1 MEPTE
6 KTISKMASE
15 VAFRFVYSK
24 MLEAG
29 ALTDVSKM
37 RYQAVFLMGTGGSG
51 KSYASHRWMKF
62 MPGGGSEGYTDRK
75 VWEDK
80 IKEKMTE
87 QERGLSN
94 LQFDSS
100 MAKLQDLG
108 FKIDLVDPQTA
119 KIPFRLYTYTSD
131 NKEVEINPQDY
142 SNLPQEVIDSLK
154 KVRPDIE
161 NITEVI
167 FGTPVHELPAYWR
180 QVNPDLYKEELAGYV
195 EKQPGLVHEMSS
207 EMSKAYFEGILGT
220 GDPLMVDGTGANIRK
235 MAAWIQRAQEA
246 GYKVSLVYVYVPLTI
261 SMIRN
266 ATRER
271 NVAIPSLIEQFF
283 AISKNYAKLRTMV
296 EKAHFIDNRNDP
308 SDIKRYQEEA
318 GKINSFVNDSSG
330 GKYQNLFELIQDVAP
345 NELKDYGWLL
355 KGEVSSPKSDRQ
367 KEIDRIRQEKKITR
381 RYAKSELAELYRSTL
396 RLAGIEPMLGEIFW
410 PSGL

>member
-1 MEPTE
+1 
-6 KTISKMASE
+6 
-15 VAFRFVYSK
+15 
-24 MLEAG
+24 
-29 ALTDVSKM
+29 
-37 RYQAVFLMGTGGSG
+37 
-51 KSYASHRWMKF
+51 
-62 MPGGGSEGYTDRK
+62 
-75 VWEDK
+75 
-80 IKEKMTE
+80 
-87 QERGLSN
+87 
-94 LQFDSS
+94 
-100 MAKLQDLG
+100 
-108 FKIDLVDPQTA
+108 
-119 KIPFRLYTYTSD
+119 
-131 NKEVEINPQDY
+131 
-142 SNLPQEVIDSLK
+142 
-154 KVRPDIE
+154 
-161 NITEVI
+161 
-167 FGTPVHELPAYWR
+167 
-180 QVNPDLYKEELAGYV
+180 VNPDLYKEELAGYV